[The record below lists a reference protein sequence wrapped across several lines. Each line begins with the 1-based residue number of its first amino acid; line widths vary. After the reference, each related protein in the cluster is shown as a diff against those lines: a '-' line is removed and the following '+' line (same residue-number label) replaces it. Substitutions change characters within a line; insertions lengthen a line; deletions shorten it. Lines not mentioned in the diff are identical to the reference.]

1 MKKFLFTVLTVLF
14 SLSAFA
20 QDELVQWSHKV
31 EKVSKD
37 EVKVV
42 FTGRIARGYHTY
54 TLFDETSATEIM
66 DAEVKGGE
74 LKDDV
79 YAISK
84 AVKVGNDYFY
94 EGVISIAQNIKLTAR
109 KGTYSGTIYCN
120 VCNEGTCKSEY
131 YDFEIP
137 LSR

>member
-1 MKKFLFTVLTVLF
+1 MLLGI
-14 SLSAFA
+14 SAFA
-20 QDELVQWSHKV
+20 QEELVQWTYKV

-42 FTGRIARGYHTY
+42 FTGRIAKGYHTY
-54 TLFDETSATEIM
+54 TLFDESSATEIM

-94 EGVISIAQNIKLTAR
+94 ENIISIAQNIRLTAK

-131 YDFEIP
+131 YDFEIEIKK
-137 LSR
+137 